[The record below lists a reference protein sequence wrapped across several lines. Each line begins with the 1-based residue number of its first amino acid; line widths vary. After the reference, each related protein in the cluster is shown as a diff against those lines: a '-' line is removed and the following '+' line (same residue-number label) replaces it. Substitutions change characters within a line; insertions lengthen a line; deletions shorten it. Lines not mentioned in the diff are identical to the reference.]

1 MSPVLAPLVRM
12 VACGSVDDG
21 KSTLIGRLLADT
33 DSVPLDQLEVAR
45 TTRRAGSTIPLGEVD
60 FSLLTD

>member
-1 MSPVLAPLVRM
+1 MGLIRL

-33 DSVPLDQLEVAR
+33 ESVPEDTLEMAR
-45 TTRRAGSTIPLGEVD
+45 TVRRAGSTIPIAPR
-60 FSLLTD
+60 LTS

>member
-1 MSPVLAPLVRM
+1 MALIRL

-33 DSVPLDQLEVAR
+33 DSVPDDTLEMAR
-45 TTRRAGSTIPLGEVD
+45 TVRRTGSTIPPGEVD
-60 FSLLTD
+60 